1 MDNEMRKA
9 RQAEAA
15 LLASKQRYERMANTL
30 PVMLYDSV
38 LDAEGTSRFLY
49 VAPEPCRNLLELDP
63 EALLQDMGLV
73 WRLVH
78 PEDIDRFHQADLAA
92 NRSGEEFS
100 QEVRIITPSG
110 RLKWLLVNSKPNP
123 ALAGEPVVWSG
134 FLQDITARKRAEAKL
149 RETEQRLRLIIENST
164 NLFYIHTPDQ
174 ILTYVSPQSR
184 EFFDCEPEE
193 AMVRWTELIT
203 DHPQNLA
210 GVEATQRAIDTGR
223 RQPSYPLECI
233 GKKGRKIWVEVN
245 ETPIVEQG
253 KTVAIAGTLTDIT
266 ERKHAE
272 KEREQYFNFF
282 QTSADL
288 MCIADPE
295 GFFLETNPA
304 FTSTLGYSAAELAAR
319 PILEFVHPDDRPAT
333 RDEILRQQQRGVTE
347 NFENRYL
354 CKDGSVKWLAWRAT
368 FDKEDRI
375 AFATARDIT
384 EKKRAE
390 EALLESE
397 ERMALALE
405 AGNMGLY
412 DLNPQTGEA
421 VVNPGYALMLG
432 YDPATFHETNA
443 KWIARL
449 HPDDQDRVAALY
461 RSYVRGEMPLY
472 KVEFRQRTRSGA
484 WKWIL
489 SLGKVM
495 ERDGEGNP
503 LRMLGVHV
511 DIDDRK
517 QVEQALLER
526 EFFFRES
533 QRSAAI
539 GSYKADLTADYW
551 QSSEV
556 LDELFGIG
564 PGYDRSI
571 RGWLDI
577 VHPEDRDM
585 LEGYLKEEVI
595 AQQKPF
601 AKKYRIIRKSD
612 GEIRWV
618 SGLGALRVENDGQ
631 TLLLT
636 GTIQDITEQVNKDE
650 EKEKLEAQ
658 LQQIQKIESVGRLA
672 GGVAHDFNNMLSVI
686 LGHVEMAQQ
695 KEVVSPALR
704 EHLAQIQ
711 KAASRS
717 ADIVRQL
724 LAFAR
729 KQTVSPEVLDLKET
743 VNNTLKMISRLIG
756 EEVELVWRPE
766 ENLWPI
772 RMDPAQI
779 DQVLAN
785 LCINARDAI
794 DGIGQISIAVRNF
807 SCDDLFSSRHTGLV
821 AGDYVLLS
829 VSDDGC
835 GMSQEILKKIF
846 EPFFTTK
853 GVGQG
858 TGLGLATVYG
868 IVKQNGGF
876 IDVYSE
882 PGRGTSFKIYLPR
895 YLGKEEQARAAE
907 ATTVSER
914 GKETVLLVED
924 EPAILD
930 VSTQM
935 LQMQGYR
942 VLAAATPGEAIR
954 LAEEHRGEIHLLMT
968 DVVMPEMN
976 GRELAKKLLSLYPG
990 LKRLFMSG
998 YTADVIAHHGVLDEG
1013 VQFIQKPFALK
1024 ALAAKVREVLDS

>member
-1 MDNEMRKA
+1 MDNEMLKA

-15 LLASKQRYERMANTL
+15 LLASKQRYERMANTV

-38 LDAEGTSRFLY
+38 LDAAGTSRFLY
-49 VAPEPCRNLLELDP
+49 VAPGPCRDLLELDP
-63 EALLQDMGLV
+63 EALLQDMSLV

-78 PEDIDRFHQADLAA
+78 PEDIERFHQADLVA

-100 QEVRIITPSG
+100 EEVRIITPSG

-123 ALAGEPVVWSG
+123 AVAGEPVVWSG
-134 FLQDITARKRAEAKL
+134 FLQDITARKRAEEKL
-149 RETEQRLRLIIENST
+149 RETEQRLRLVIENST
-164 NLFYIHTPDQ
+164 NLFYIHTRDQ

-184 EFFDCEPEE
+184 EFFDCEPAE
-193 AMVRWTELIT
+193 ALVRWTELIT
-203 DHPQNLA
+203 DHPLNRA
-210 GVEATQRAIDTGR
+210 GIEAAQRAIDTGR

-253 KTVAIAGTLTDIT
+253 RTVAVAGTLTDIT
-266 ERKHAE
+266 GRKHAE
-272 KEREQYFNFF
+272 KEREQYFSFF

-288 MCIADPE
+288 MCIANPD
-295 GFFLETNPA
+295 GIFLKTNPA
-304 FTSTLGYSAAELAAR
+304 FTVTLGYTANELVSK
-319 PILEFVHPDDRPAT
+319 PILEFVHPDDRQAT
-333 RDEILRQQQRGVTE
+333 RDEIFRQQETGFTE

-354 CKDGSVKWLAWRAT
+354 CKDGSIKWLSWRVSY
-368 FDKEDRI
+368 DKVGGI
-375 AFATARDIT
+375 VFATARDIT
-384 EKKRAE
+384 AKKEAE
-390 EALLESE
+390 
-397 ERMALALE
+397 
-405 AGNMGLY
+405 
-412 DLNPQTGEA
+412 
-421 VVNPGYALMLG
+421 
-432 YDPATFHETNA
+432 
-443 KWIARL
+443 
-449 HPDDQDRVAALY
+449 AALQE
-461 RSYVRGEMPLY
+461 S
-472 KVEFRQRTRSGA
+472 
-484 WKWIL
+484 
-489 SLGKVM
+489 
-495 ERDGEGNP
+495 
-503 LRMLGVHV
+503 
-511 DIDDRK
+511 
-517 QVEQALLER
+517 

-533 QRSAAI
+533 QRAAAV
-539 GSYKADLTADYW
+539 GSYKADLTAGYW

-571 RGWLDI
+571 QGWLDI
-577 VHPEDRDM
+577 AHPDDREM
-585 LEGYLKEEVI
+585 LERYLKEEVI
-595 AQQKPF
+595 AQQKMF
-601 AKKYRIIRKSD
+601 TREYRIIRKND

-618 SGLGALRVENDGQ
+618 SGLGALRLENDGQ
-631 TLLLT
+631 TLILT
-636 GTIQDITEQVNKDE
+636 GTIQDITEQKRKDQE
-650 EKEKLEAQ
+650 NEKLEAQ

-695 KEVVSPALR
+695 KELVSPSLQ
-704 EHLAQIQ
+704 EHLIQIQ

-729 KQTVSPEVLDLKET
+729 RQTVSPEVLDLKDT
-743 VNNTLKMISRLIG
+743 VNTTLKMISRLIG
-756 EEVELVWRPE
+756 EEIELLWRPDDD
-766 ENLWPI
+766 LWPI

-779 DQVLAN
+779 DQILAN

-794 DGIGQISIAVRNF
+794 SGIGRISLAARNF
-807 SCDDLFSSRHTGLV
+807 SCDDLFSRRHTGMV
-821 AGDYVLLS
+821 SGDYVLLT

-882 PGRGTSFKIYLPR
+882 PERGTSFRIYLPR
-895 YLGKEEQARAAE
+895 YLGKEEQIQAAE
-907 ATTVSER
+907 VTTAVER

-924 EPAILD
+924 ELAILD
-930 VSTQM
+930 VATQM
-935 LQMQGYR
+935 LEMQGYR
-942 VLAAATPGEAIR
+942 VLAAATPGAAIR

-976 GRELAKKLLSLYPG
+976 GRELAEKLLSLYPG

-998 YTADVIAHHGVLDEG
+998 YTADAIAHHGVLDEG
-1013 VQFIQKPFALK
+1013 VQFIQKPFTFK
-1024 ALAAKVREVLDS
+1024 TLAAKVREVLDS

>member
-1 MDNEMRKA
+1 MDNEVQKT

-15 LLASKQRYERMANTL
+15 LRISEQRYERMANTV
-30 PVMLYDSV
+30 PVMLYDS
-38 LDAEGTSRFLY
+38 LMDAEGTSRFLY
-49 VAPEPCRNLLELDP
+49 LAPEPCRDLLELDP
-63 EALLQDMGLV
+63 EALLQDMSLV
-73 WRLVH
+73 WKLVH
-78 PEDIDRFHQADLAA
+78 PEDLQRFQQADLAA
-92 NRSGEEFS
+92 NRAGEEFS
-100 QEVRIITPSG
+100 EEIRIITPSG
-110 RLKWLLVNSKPNP
+110 RLKWLLVNSRPNP
-123 ALAGEPVVWSG
+123 AVAGAPVIWSG
-134 FLQDITARKRAEAKL
+134 YLQDITERKQAEEKL
-149 RETEQRLRLIIENST
+149 RETEQRLRLIIENNT
-164 NLFYIHTPDQ
+164 NLFYVHTSDQ

-184 EFFDCEPEE
+184 EFFDCEPQE

-203 DHPQNLA
+203 DHPQNKMGL
-210 GVEATQRAIDTGR
+210 EATRLAVESGK
-223 RQPSYPLECI
+223 RQPPYLLECI

-245 ETPIVEQG
+245 ESPIVEAG

-266 ERKHAE
+266 ERRRAE

-295 GFFLETNPA
+295 GCFLKTNPA
-304 FTSTLGYSAAELAAR
+304 FTETLGYSAEELASK
-319 PILEFVHPDDRPAT
+319 PILEFIHPDDRQST
-333 RDEILRQQQRGVTE
+333 RDEIRRQKESGFTE

-354 CKDGSVKWLAWRAT
+354 CKDGFIKWLSWRVT
-368 FDKEDRI
+368 FDKSEGVV
-375 AFATARDIT
+375 FATARDIT
-384 EKKRAE
+384 EKRAAE
-390 EALLESE
+390 EALRESE
-397 ERMALALE
+397 ERMALAMQ

-412 DLNPQTGEA
+412 DLNLQTGEA
-421 VVNPGYALMLG
+421 VVNSGYALMLG
-432 YDPATFHETNA
+432 YDPETFHETNSN
-443 KWIARL
+443 WIARL
-449 HPDDQDRVAALY
+449 HPDDLDPVADIF
-461 RSYVRGEMPLY
+461 RRYVAGELPEY
-472 KVEFRQRTRSGA
+472 KLEFRQRTMEGA

-489 SLGKVM
+489 SLGKIM
-495 ERDGEGNP
+495 ERDQQGHP

-517 QVEQALLER
+517 QVEAALQES

-533 QRSAAI
+533 QFAAAV
-539 GSYKADLTADYW
+539 GSYKADLVAGCW

-564 PGYDRSI
+564 PDDDRSI
-571 RGWLDI
+571 QSWLDLI
-577 VHPEDRDM
+577 HPDDREA
-585 LEGYLKEEVI
+585 LERYLQEEVV

-601 AKKYRIIRKSD
+601 ARVYRIIRKND

-618 SGLGALRVENDGQ
+618 SGRGALRTDNDGKS
-631 TLLLT
+631 LHLT
-636 GTIQDITEQVNKDE
+636 GTIQDITDQVQKE
-650 EKEKLEAQ
+650 EERQTLEAQ

-695 KEVVSPALR
+695 KETVSPTLQ

-711 KAASRS
+711 QAATRS

-729 KQTVSPEVLDLKET
+729 KQTVAPKVLDLNDT
-743 VNNTLKMISRLIG
+743 IDNTLKMIGRLIG
-756 EEVELVWRPE
+756 EEIELLWRPE
-766 ENLWPI
+766 NNLWPI
-772 RMDPAQI
+772 KMDPAQI
-779 DQVLAN
+779 DQILAN

-794 DGIGQISIAVRNF
+794 DGIGTVILETRNL
-807 SCDDLFSSRHTGLV
+807 SCDATLSSRHTGLV
-821 AGDYVLLS
+821 PGDYVLLS

-835 GMSQEILKKIF
+835 GMSPELREKIF

-882 PGRGTSFKIYLPR
+882 PGQGTTFKIYLPR
-895 YLGKEEQARAAE
+895 YRGKEEQARVADVAP
-907 ATTVSER
+907 VVER
-914 GKETVLLVED
+914 GRETVLLVED

-930 VSTQM
+930 VATQM
-935 LQMQGYR
+935 LEIHGYR

-976 GRELAKKLLSLYPG
+976 GRELAKKLLSLHPG
-990 LKRLFMSG
+990 LRRLFMSG

-1013 VQFIQKPFALK
+1013 VQFIQKPFTLN